1 MKETEQKDR
10 RGSLGLCMDG
20 SSKGLAIGSALH
32 LQGTFDS
39 GCVNGVAEIGGS
51 YAHVRPG
58 TDRKGVAAEFIGK
71 HTAPQG
77 VCGDCLASKIGS
89 FLAR

>member
-20 SSKGLAIGSALH
+20 SKRAGHRSALH
-32 LQGTFDS
+32 LQGMFDS

-58 TDRKGVAAEFIGK
+58 TDRKGVVAGFIGK
-71 HTAPQG
+71 HTTPQG